1 MILLFYLSVVNAG
14 YFAKVDQDD
23 SNQWQQQHND
33 SIPFNSDV
41 SLNQSNDGRGAYDD
55 DNVFHHQQHTDHSQ
69 LSQRSSLN
77 EFENLETLM
86 NQQSQSSTGFLDVV
100 EENSENG
107 TKDGSRRDTLKGSD
121 VADGSGLDGD
131 ILHFDENEGSGLMN
145 ESELREQ
152 GVLFDESSGSH
163 GSNGFHGDSHHGDGK
178 LLAPEDSDLVMKMY
192 MEASPR
198 PPGYLSEEEYEGS
211 EKSIEDYVGA
221 LKRASVDDIARFM
234 TEGSLSEEDDEE
246 ENIPSAYSD
255 NASHEEYRN
264 GDIDHRTNGHVSDH
278 EHQEFDMQSRTSGSS
293 NHRTNGHVNGHEKIE
308 YDDQLRTSRQSH
320 ISDDL
325 SQDESE
331 DGSPELGNTVVE
343 NNGHL
348 NAAILAAA
356 SKVESFVDE
365 PEGESDATS
374 VSLGQFVPNAVQ
386 RTRLPPPG
394 QRRSSVKGQRTS
406 SADHVQG
413 KPNSIS
419 ASSKK
424 SSPRTTPRRSKSNS
438 VCSKS
443 NMSSPRGSVK
453 SMSQYSE
460 QSARESLSQE
470 YLAAAAERDSESQSI
485 GELPTLMSMYLN
497 NRTGFHYQRP
507 DGVPPLDF
515 GNSINSNISFL
526 PRDDDRAQ
534 SQAEELAE
542 QLQKDYDE
550 LLAKYAQAENTIDQL
565 RLGAKV
571 NLFGDD
577 PVPSQAVQGS
587 HAGAKQ
593 PQVIQFGQPQQASVQ
608 HVVNIK

>member
-1 MILLFYLSVVNAG
+1 MVNAG
-14 YFAKVDQDD
+14 YFARADQNESD
-23 SNQWQQQHND
+23 QWQHQHND
-33 SIPFNSDV
+33 SIPFNSDI
-41 SLNQSNDGRGAYDD
+41 SLNQSNDGRGAYDVNND
-55 DNVFHHQQHTDHSQ
+55 LHQQLTDHSQ

-86 NQQSQSSTGFLDVV
+86 NQQSQSSTGLLDVV
-100 EENSENG
+100 EESSENG
-107 TKDGSRRDTLKGSD
+107 TKDGSRRDTLRGSD

-131 ILHFDENEGSGLMN
+131 ILHFDDNEGSGLMN

-163 GSNGFHGDSHHGDGK
+163 DGNGFHGDGVYRDDK

-198 PPGYLSEEEYEGS
+198 PPGYPSEEEYEGS
-211 EKSIEDYVGA
+211 ENSVEDYVGA
-221 LKRASVDDIARFM
+221 LKRASVDDIARIM
-234 TEGSLSEEDDEE
+234 TEGGLSDEDEEE
-246 ENIPSAYSD
+246 ENIPSGYSD
-255 NASHEEYRN
+255 NYTDEEHYRS
-264 GDIDHRTNGHVSDH
+264 GDTDHRTNGHVSDH
-278 EHQEFDMQSRTSGSS
+278 EHQKFDMQSRTSVNS
-293 NHRTNGHVNGHEKIE
+293 NHRTNGHMNGHEQRE
-308 YDDQLRTSRQSH
+308 FDDQLRTSRQSH

-394 QRRSSVKGQRTS
+394 QRRSSVKGHRVS
-406 SADHVQG
+406 STDHPQS
-413 KPNSIS
+413 KPNSNG

-424 SSPRTTPRRSKSNS
+424 FSPRTTPRRSKSNS
-438 VCSKS
+438 VRSKS
-443 NMSSPRGSVK
+443 NVSSPRDSVK
-453 SMSQYSE
+453 SVSQYSE

-526 PRDDDRAQ
+526 PRDDDRGQ

-577 PVPSQAVQGS
+577 PVPSQSVQGS

-608 HVVNIK
+608 HVVNVK